1 LRREPLIGK
10 VVTMSVRGTGAP
22 MRERLAAALKD
33 AIRAED
39 ETRVATLRLVLA
51 AIKDRERRDAGEE
64 TAREAD
70 DDRVTAVL
78 TTMVKQRVEQIRRY
92 EEGGCLD
99 LAAREEAEIAVI
111 REFLP
116 RPMSPA
122 EVSAAIAAAVAD
134 TDAHSLRDVGRVM
147 DALKARYP
155 GRIDL
160 GKVGPQVKKA
170 LFASP

>member
-1 LRREPLIGK
+1 
-10 VVTMSVRGTGAP
+10 
-22 MRERLAAALKD
+22 MRERIAAALKD

-51 AIKDRERRDAGEE
+51 AIKDREAPDTGDGA
-64 TAREAD
+64 AREAD
-70 DDRVTAVL
+70 DDRVRAVL

-116 RPMSPA
+116 KPMSPA
-122 EVSAAIAAAVAD
+122 EVSAAIAAAVAE
-134 TDAHSLRDVGRVM
+134 THAHSLRDVGRVM
-147 DALKARYP
+147 ETLKARYP

-160 GKVGPQVKKA
+160 GKVGPQVKQA
-170 LFASP
+170 LVAAP

>member
-1 LRREPLIGK
+1 
-10 VVTMSVRGTGAP
+10 
-22 MRERLAAALKD
+22 MRERIATALKD

-51 AIKDRERRDAGEE
+51 AIKDREAPDTGDGGSRDSHDAQ
-64 TAREAD
+64 
-70 DDRVTAVL
+70 VSAVL
-78 TTMVKQRVEQIRRY
+78 TTMVKQRLEQIRRY

-116 RPMSPA
+116 KPMSPA

-134 TDAHSLRDVGRVM
+134 THAHSLRDVGRVM
-147 DALKARYP
+147 DTLKARYA

-160 GKVGPQVKKA
+160 GKVGPQVKAA
-170 LFASP
+170 LVAHP